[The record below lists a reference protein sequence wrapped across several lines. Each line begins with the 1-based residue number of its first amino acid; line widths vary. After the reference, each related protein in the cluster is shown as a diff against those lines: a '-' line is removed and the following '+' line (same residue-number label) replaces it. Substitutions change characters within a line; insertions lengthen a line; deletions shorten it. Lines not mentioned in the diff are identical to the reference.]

1 MTLAKITKKGFFEY
15 FTRMFY
21 LHLLSTSAIENP
33 REYTGAMD
41 KAVITVAGA
50 I

>member
-15 FTRMFY
+15 FTRMSY
-21 LHLLSTSAIENP
+21 LITSAIENP

-41 KAVITVAGA
+41 KAVIKQWPVLSP
-50 I
+50 